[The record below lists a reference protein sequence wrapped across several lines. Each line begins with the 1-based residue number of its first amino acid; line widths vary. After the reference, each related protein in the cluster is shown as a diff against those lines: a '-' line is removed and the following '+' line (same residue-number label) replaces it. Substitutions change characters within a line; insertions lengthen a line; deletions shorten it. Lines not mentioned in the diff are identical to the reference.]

1 MASSSQF
8 DRCRLEASATAAWP
22 VLLVD
27 DDRASLLALEAVLAD
42 LEIEIVSVDSGR
54 AALRQMLD
62 RDFALVVLDVGMP
75 DLDGFAA
82 AKLIRARPR
91 SRATPIIFLT
101 GRRED
106 EALYRAYDLGA
117 VDYLLKPVVPAVLRS
132 KVLAFVELNRKTETI
147 RRQVEALAAVRD
159 QLERSQAD
167 LAQFASIAAHD
178 LKEPLRT
185 ISSFLQLL
193 AEHLGDGLDESSR
206 RYLRFALDGARR
218 LQALI
223 EDLLAYARLGAAGPA
238 RDVVSLQAVLATV
251 LSKMGAAIESS
262 RAMISVGPLPEVS
275 GSAGRLEQLM
285 QNLLENALKF
295 TPPGASPQVEIA
307 CRCEERTWHFWVR
320 DHGIGFDGKHAD
332 RIFVPFQRLHTAAEY
347 GGTGIGLALCKR
359 IVELH
364 GGRIWA
370 EGTPGEGATIH
381 FTLSKVEEEGNQAGL
396 GQQPAQPE
404 T

>member
-1 MASSSQF
+1 MATSSQF
-8 DRCRLEASATAAWP
+8 DRCRLETSATAAWP

-27 DDRASLLALEAVLAD
+27 DERASLLALEAVLAD
-42 LEIEIVSVDSGR
+42 LEIEIVSADSGR

-147 RRQVEALAAVRD
+147 RRQVEALAAARD

-307 CRCEERTWHFWVR
+307 GRCEERTWHFWVR

-381 FTLSKVEEEGNQAGL
+381 FTLPKVEEEGNQAGL
-396 GQQPAQPE
+396 GQQPAQP
-404 T
+404 

>member
-27 DDRASLLALEAVLAD
+27 DDRASLLALDAVLAD
-42 LEIEIVSVDSGR
+42 LAIETVSVDSGR

-307 CRCEERTWHFWVR
+307 CRWEERTWHCWVR

-370 EGTPGEGATIH
+370 EGTPGQGATIH
-381 FTLSKVEEEGNQAGL
+381 FTLPKVEEEGNQAGL
-396 GQQPAQPE
+396 GQQPAQLE

>member
-1 MASSSQF
+1 MATSSQF

-27 DDRASLLALEAVLAD
+27 DERASLLALEAVLAD

-101 GRRED
+101 GRREV

-147 RRQVEALAAVRD
+147 RRQVEELAAARD

-307 CRCEERTWHFWVR
+307 GRCEERTWHFWVR

-381 FTLSKVEEEGNQAGL
+381 FTLPKVEEEGNQAGL
-396 GQQPAQPE
+396 GQQPAQP
-404 T
+404 